1 MFGKKFPTTH
11 TVESDMTQRLTGLL
25 IALVTMVSVSS
36 AITLDEIVAK
46 NIEARGGEAAFKKI
60 QSLKANVSMSMA
72 QAGME
77 MSMSITM
84 KRPQKMYVEIEV
96 MGAKIVQAYD
106 GKNGWSINPMMGSD
120 KPQQMSEEELKD
132 IRENANMD
140 GDFIDY
146 KTKGTKLEYLG
157 TADVDGTTAYK
168 IKVTKKDGLT
178 KMVFV
183 DAITFLELKEER
195 STNLGGQ
202 ELEAEFVYGDYRSVG
217 GIQFPML
224 METRYQ
230 GQTVMS
236 MTWSNIETNV
246 KIDDSL
252 FAMPASKN

>member
-1 MFGKKFPTTH
+1 
-11 TVESDMTQRLTGLL
+11 MTQRLTGLL
-25 IALVTMVSVSS
+25 LALITMVSISS

-60 QSLKANVSMSMA
+60 QTLKADVSMSMA

-77 MSMSITM
+77 MNMAITM
-84 KRPQKMYVEIEV
+84 KRPQKVHVVIEV

-106 GKNGWSINPMMGSD
+106 GKSGWSINPMMGSD

-132 IRENANMD
+132 VRENANMD

-146 KTKGTKLEYLG
+146 KAKGTKLDYLG

-168 IKVTKKDGLT
+168 IKVTKKDGT
-178 KMVFV
+178 EKMVYV
-183 DAITFLELKEER
+183 DAISFLEIKEER
-195 STNLGGQ
+195 STNMGGQ
-202 ELEAEFVYGDYRSVG
+202 AFDAEFVYGDYRAVD

-224 METRYQ
+224 LETRVQ

-236 MTWSNIETNV
+236 MTWTKVETNV
-246 KIDDSL
+246 KVDDSL
-252 FAMPASKN
+252 FVMPTSKN